1 MSSEQIVFNPHSLED
16 MIALHVLFDNLPIL
30 WYYTVIIHGR

>member
-16 MIALHVLFDNLPIL
+16 MIALMDAYGDRNLTLPM
-30 WYYTVIIHGR
+30 RK

>member
-1 MSSEQIVFNPHSLED
+1 MSSEQIVFNPYSLED